1 MLLID
6 LFLAVMTV
14 GSGANFDFESEK
26 TLDIMVEAYDRNGLT
41 GSLTSTVILTIYVE
55 DENDVTPSFDQS
67 QYSTNLE
74 ENTPEGT
81 TVTMVSAEDT
91 DTGLGGVV
99 NYFITGANP
108 LLAFENFEISATNGE
123 I

>member
-1 MLLID
+1 
-6 LFLAVMTV
+6 MTV
-14 GSGANFDFESEK
+14 GLGANFNYETEK
-26 TLDIMVEAYDRNGLT
+26 MLDIMVQAYDRNGLT
-41 GSLTSTVILTIYVE
+41 GSLTSTVILTIYIE
-55 DENDVTPSFDQS
+55 DENDVAPSFDPS
-67 QYSTNLE
+67 QYSVNLE

-81 TVTMVSAEDT
+81 SVAMVSADDP

-108 LLAFENFEISATNGE
+108 LLAFENFEISSTNGE